1 MVEILRGEIL
11 FKIFCV
17 IFIIITAYLSNKS
30 FRIYKYSNPIEKR
43 LKENI
48 FRKRTNFIL
57 FIIILLIVIVLAY
70 RLIIGV
76 YFEYVFL
83 IFSFFLIIFDIADSI
98 NKIDVLNSISI
109 GSATYDDNKIRIE
122 QNELVGTLD
131 IKTRAERSQFDKA
144 PLDSNKL
151 GVYFSPQT
159 MIDEDIIAQFGF
171 TSLDEYIGDP
181 GVTDAKSYPQLIQA
195 AQSYWKKYENRNN
208 INAYINM
215 FTLFDLSFF
224 RQLDQLL
231 PARTD
236 KITGLLIKPNILERS
251 KDFEKKH
258 KAV

>member
-98 NKIDVLNSISI
+98 NKIDVLKKNNFSLSFIDDLRLYSKYNAICSILFFLLFCLGI
-109 GSATYDDNKIRIE
+109 I
-122 QNELVGTLD
+122 
-131 IKTRAERSQFDKA
+131 FDK
-144 PLDSNKL
+144 
-151 GVYFSPQT
+151 F
-159 MIDEDIIAQFGF
+159 
-171 TSLDEYIGDP
+171 
-181 GVTDAKSYPQLIQA
+181 
-195 AQSYWKKYENRNN
+195 
-208 INAYINM
+208 
-215 FTLFDLSFF
+215 
-224 RQLDQLL
+224 
-231 PARTD
+231 
-236 KITGLLIKPNILERS
+236 
-251 KDFEKKH
+251 
-258 KAV
+258 